1 LPAPIV
7 PLIASCQVSD
17 KVTLSLPTFYSSQ
30 KWSNNLTTSTLMAS
44 TGIYSSV
51 VRDQIGNYFFTATV
65 DVKKVFPTPRPFAYA
80 KKSPFFCE
88 GTSTDLLTD
97 SPDYTTFVWNTG
109 ETQKQITV
117 KNSSSYSVKGISAIG
132 CASLESNI
140 IQTKILSLPGKPV
153 IYQSDVA
160 ACEGNTITLASTSL
174 KESIWSTN
182 QTAPII
188 TVSAVGDYL
197 VSVRQKDEN
206 GCISTE
212 SEPVTF
218 SIKPRPETPEITQI
232 GIYTLQ
238 AKQKTEV
245 MDLSYEWKQ
254 DGIVSTNKTAF
265 IKINAPS
272 FVTVTALRN
281 FTVSN
286 KTLTCRS
293 NLSGAYS
300 FLPSTELSG
309 IVIYPNPTSNGIV
322 TLEAKENVEDFTL
335 TIYDSKG
342 QFIYT
347 SPVPNLTERRVLD
360 LSNLGPGR
368 YIFKLTYGNFFETRS
383 IVIMK

>member
-1 LPAPIV
+1 
-7 PLIASCQVSD
+7 
-17 KVTLSLPTFYSSQ
+17 
-30 KWSNNLTTSTLMAS
+30 
-44 TGIYSSV
+44 
-51 VRDQIGNYFFTATV
+51 
-65 DVKKVFPTPRPFAYA
+65 
-80 KKSPFFCE
+80 
-88 GTSTDLLTD
+88 
-97 SPDYTTFVWNTG
+97 
-109 ETQKQITV
+109 
-117 KNSSSYSVKGISAIG
+117 
-132 CASLESNI
+132 
-140 IQTKILSLPGKPV
+140 
-153 IYQSDVA
+153 
-160 ACEGNTITLASTSL
+160 
-174 KESIWSTN
+174 
-182 QTAPII
+182 
-188 TVSAVGDYL
+188 
-197 VSVRQKDEN
+197 
-206 GCISTE
+206 
-212 SEPVTF
+212 VTF

-238 AKQKTEV
+238 AKQKNEA

-254 DGIVSTNKTAF
+254 DGIISTNKTAF

-322 TLEAKENVEDFTL
+322 TLEAKENVEDFML
-335 TIYDSKG
+335 TIYDSRG